1 MNEHELEQ
9 LLQGAFEAEAHRVLP
24 DDVPAPPLTLPPTG
38 RGHRRWLAPL
48 AAAAAVLVAV
58 GLGVGLS
65 KGTSS
70 HPTASA
76 PTTRSTMQA
85 APTERAVRLG
95 ALHADPGATPV
106 RVRVAPIGTAPV
118 GVGLP
123 VVAYF
128 SAIADGRAVQAATTV
143 TVNGRPLAAAWYFER
158 SSAVPGYPVE
168 AHLRPQQFWPAHS
181 TVTVA
186 MRLAGLTA
194 GNGLGFTRDEQ
205 VRFRTGAAD
214 IATVSDARHQLTL
227 TRDGERVGAFPVS
240 LGASNTPTRRGT
252 KVIMAKESSICVSDP
267 TYSECGVKY
276 AQRLTY
282 SGEYLLAAPWNSG
295 HIGRIDSSNGST
307 DLRTAAAARLYR
319 LLRVGD
325 VVRYPDASGP
335 PVGPGDGFTDW
346 DVPWQQWRT
355 GGLVRTT
362 G

>member
-1 MNEHELEQ
+1 MNERELEQ
-9 LLQGAFEAEAHRVLP
+9 LLQGAFAAEANRVLP
-24 DDVPAPPLTLPPTG
+24 DDAPVPPLALPATR
-38 RGHRRWLAPL
+38 RGHLPWLAPL

-65 KGTSS
+65 QGS
-70 HPTASA
+70 HPGPTA
-76 PTTRSTMQA
+76 PA
-85 APTERAVRLG
+85 AQLG
-95 ALHADPGATPV
+95 ALRADPGAAPV

-128 SAIADGRAVQAATTV
+128 SAITDGRAVQAATTV

-158 SSAVPGYPVE
+158 SRAVPGYPVE

-194 GNGLGFTRDEQ
+194 GKGLGFTRDEQ
-205 VRFRTGAAD
+205 VQFRTGAAD

-240 LGASNTPTRRGT
+240 LGASSSPTRRGT
-252 KVIMAKESSICVSDP
+252 KVIMAKEPSICVREA

-276 AQRLTY
+276 AQRLTS

-295 HIGRIDSSNGST
+295 NIGRIDSSNGST
-307 DLRTAAAARLYR
+307 ELRTDDAAQLYR

-346 DVPWQQWRT
+346 DVPWRQWRT